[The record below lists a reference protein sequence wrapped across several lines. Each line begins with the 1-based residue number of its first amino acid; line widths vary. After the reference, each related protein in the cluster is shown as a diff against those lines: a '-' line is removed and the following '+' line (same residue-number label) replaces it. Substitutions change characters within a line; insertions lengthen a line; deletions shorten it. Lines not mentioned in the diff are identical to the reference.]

1 MMSMIRVFVYGTL
14 KTGEPNYHYMVDAAN
29 GVARFVG
36 KARTV
41 DRWPLVVASKYNIP
55 FLLDLRGQG
64 ERVEGEIYDVDQK
77 MADFL
82 DDFESHPKLYQNT
95 KIVIEQLTNEEDH
108 DLGDGKVTHQCS
120 AYLLKNFK
128 PHMAE
133 LPCLSNYSSHGV
145 AGVNAYMERYLRDP
159 QEGLDFVI
167 GEARYR
173 EN

>member
-14 KTGEPNYHYMVDAAN
+14 KRGQPNYHYMVNTDN

-64 ERVEGEIYDVDQK
+64 EHVEGEIYDVDQK

-82 DDFESHPKLYQNT
+82 DDFESHPSLYQNT
-95 KIVIEQLTNEEDH
+95 TLAIEQLTNEEDQ

-120 AYLLKNFK
+120 VYLLKQFK
-128 PHMAE
+128 PHLAQ
-133 LPCLSNYSSHGV
+133 LPCLSNYSSQGV
-145 AGVNAYMERYLRDP
+145 PGVNAYMERYLRDP

-167 GEARYR
+167 GEVRFR
-173 EN
+173 DN